1 VNPSSRRLLDL
12 HHAGVITRR
21 ELEILELR
29 YTHGLSQ
36 RTTALALGMG
46 RTTVRDLEKRGL
58 NKIRSHETKEAA

>member
-1 VNPSSRRLLDL
+1 MTRQLLAYHQD
-12 HHAGVITRR
+12 GVITRR

-36 RTTALALGMG
+36 RTTALALNVG

-58 NKIRSHETKEAA
+58 DKIRAHENQEAA